1 MKIENV
7 VLAETSELLSAR
19 LGCSYAG
26 DGDGGGW
33 PAYRL
38 HVEFLNREM
47 TLPELIECIESLK
60 HFLSEIYI
68 MDEDKP
74 ISMSTIVQRSND
86 QFDKEKA

>member
-47 TLPELIECIESLK
+47 TLPELLECIKSLD
-60 HFLSEIYI
+60 HFLNEICI
-68 MDEDKP
+68 MDENEP
-74 ISMSTIVQRSND
+74 IFMSTIVQRFND
-86 QFDKEKA
+86 QFEKEKT

>member
-1 MKIENV
+1 MKIERVTLTEDNN
-7 VLAETSELLSAR
+7 LMQAR
-19 LGCSYAG
+19 LDCFYAG

-38 HVEFLNREM
+38 HVDFPDKEM

-68 MDEDKP
+68 MDENKP
-74 ISMSTIVQRSND
+74 IFMSTIVQRFND
-86 QFDKEKA
+86 QFEKEKT